1 MNRTAHRIDISPAE
15 FAERRRK
22 AAALAREE
30 GLAGLLVCGRGG
42 GAVDRY
48 GDIAYLTDHY
58 TSFPYIPDVE
68 GKWTGRAH
76 SFLVLAADGPQRL
89 VIDIPYRDKIVMP
102 ADEIVVTD
110 LVIESTI

>member
-1 MNRTAHRIDISPAE
+1 MSRILPRIEIAHEE

-22 AAALAREE
+22 AAALAKEE
-30 GLAGLLVCGRGG
+30 GLAGLLVCSRGG
-42 GAVDRY
+42 GGVDRY

-76 SFLVLAADGPQRL
+76 SFLVLPAAHAPRL
-89 VIDIPYRDKIVMP
+89 VVDIPYRDKIAMP
-102 ADEIVVTD
+102 SEEI
-110 LVIESTI
+110 L

>member
-1 MNRTAHRIDISPAE
+1 MNRVLPRVEISAEE

-22 AAALAREE
+22 ATVQAREE
-30 GLAGLLVCGRGG
+30 GFAGLLVCGRGG

-48 GDIAYLTDHY
+48 GDIAYRTDHY

-76 SFLVLAADGPQRL
+76 SFLVLPVRADPCL
-89 VIDIPYRDKIVMP
+89 VIDIP
-102 ADEIVVTD
+102 
-110 LVIESTI
+110 